1 MVDRHVLS
9 NRLSALEGYLVEL
22 RGFREVS
29 RERFI
34 REPALHHLAERYLQL
49 ACETVLDMAQH
60 LISDLGLRQ
69 AGGYKDAMDV
79 LAEEGILERSHA
91 ESLKGWMGF
100 RNVLVHLYLEIDH
113 GKAWDAIREELGEL
127 RRFAERVGRFLA
139 DEGPGPAGA

>member
-1 MVDRHVLS
+1 MVDRDVLS

-29 RERFI
+29 RDRFI
-34 REPALHHLAERYLQL
+34 QEPALHHLAERYLQL

-69 AGGYKDAMDV
+69 AGGYKDAMDI

-113 GKAWDAIREELGEL
+113 GKAWDAIQEDLDELQ
-127 RRFAERVGRFLA
+127 RFAERVGHFLA
-139 DEGPGPAGA
+139 DDEAATPGG